1 MRKVGNAMQDRR
13 SIDAIDLR
21 ALAGEKTYFP
31 SPDEW
36 EDQVLYF
43 LLVDRFSDGKESER
57 SLFHDED
64 RDQVVRE
71 GRDDQWRDA
80 RHLWQGGTLRG
91 VQSKLDY
98 LEKLGITT
106 IWLSPI
112 FKQIAYHQSYHG
124 YGIQNFLA
132 IDPHFG
138 NEEDL
143 KALVE
148 AAHER
153 GMRVVLDIVIN
164 HAGDVFGYAEQ
175 PTPYRPDP
183 YPVAGFRDAEGQ
195 ARLKPEEIREPEEGL
210 WPVELQSEA
219 CFERKGEIQDWEAF
233 PEYIEGDFMSLKAF
247 ALGSEDEEGDFVPTP
262 ALIALTRCYQYW
274 MAAAD
279 IDGFR
284 MDTVK
289 HLPVGATR
297 YFVREIEEYARTLG
311 KRNFAM
317 IGEITGGFEFAIQM
331 LKNTGLTAALGIN
344 HIPNRLEGMAKG
356 HEDPKAYFD
365 IFSNAKIL
373 GPDEHLWYK
382 DNVVTMF
389 DDHDMVSLPEPHKYR
404 FAAEEE
410 TRDLVANAVFL
421 NVFTLGIP
429 CLYYGTEVGF
439 DGAGG
444 DDAYI
449 RENMFGGAFGA
460 FRTQEKHFFDESRW
474 LYQAIAK
481 MLRWRRE
488 HVTLSHGRQYLRPM
502 APSREA
508 PFLLP
513 EKVDGERYT
522 DLVAWSRVHSGE
534 EILLAMSTHLE
545 ASLTRWVCV
554 DRTLHRPGDVFAY
567 AYVSDGS
574 GEGSEVLVEEKGGEH
589 CLQIVVPPKGHVL
602 LMRK

>member
-1 MRKVGNAMQDRR
+1 MQDKK
-13 SIDAIDLR
+13 SIDALDLR
-21 ALAGEKTYFP
+21 ALAESRTHYP

-43 LLVDRFSDGKESER
+43 LLVDRFSDGGEER
-57 SLFHDED
+57 ARKFQEED
-64 RDQVVRE
+64 RDHIL
-71 GRDDQWRDA
+71 RDGLDEQWRA
-80 RHLWQGGTLRG
+80 SRHQWQGGNLRG
-91 VQSKLDY
+91 VSSKLDY
-98 LEKLGITT
+98 LEHLGITT

-138 NEEDL
+138 SEADL
-143 KALVE
+143 QELVE

-153 GMRVVLDIVIN
+153 GMRVILDIVIN

-175 PTPYRPDP
+175 PTPYRTEP

-195 ARLKPEEIREPEEGL
+195 ARLKGEEIQGPEEGI
-210 WPVELQSEA
+210 WPKELQSET

-233 PEYIEGDFMSLKAF
+233 PEYVEGDFMSLKSF
-247 ALGSEDEEGDFVPTP
+247 SLGLEEEEGGFVPSP

-274 MAAAD
+274 MAMAD

-317 IGEITGGFEFAIQM
+317 IGEITGGFEFALQM

-356 HEDPKAYFD
+356 HEDPKGYFE

-404 FAAEEE
+404 FAAEEA

-429 CLYYGTEVGF
+429 CLYYGTEAGF

-460 FRTQEKHFFDESRW
+460 FRTSGRHFFDEDRW

-502 APSREA
+502 ATAFDE

-513 EKVDGERYT
+513 HKEEGKRYS

-534 EILLAMSTHLE
+534 EILLAMSTDLE
-545 ASLTRWVCV
+545 QALTRWVCV
-554 DRTLHRPGDVFAY
+554 DRTLHRPGDRFVY
-567 AYVSDGS
+567 AYVSDGR
-574 GEGSEVLVEEKGGEH
+574 GEGSEVVVEEKDGEH
-589 CLQIVVPPKGHVL
+589 CVRIAVPPKGHVL
-602 LMRK
+602 LMRA